1 MLKVEEG
8 DLEEVKRL
16 ISEQPEHLDFQ
27 NKSGQT
33 ALFLAVRR
41 GNLAM
46 VGALLLKKANINI
59 RNKVLNQ
66 IFDFIS

>member
-8 DLEEVKRL
+8 DLDEVKRL
-16 ISEQPEHLDFQ
+16 TAEQPEHIDFQ

-46 VGALLLKKANINI
+46 VGALLMKNANINI
-59 RNKVLNQ
+59 RNKVLIQ
-66 IFDFIS
+66 I